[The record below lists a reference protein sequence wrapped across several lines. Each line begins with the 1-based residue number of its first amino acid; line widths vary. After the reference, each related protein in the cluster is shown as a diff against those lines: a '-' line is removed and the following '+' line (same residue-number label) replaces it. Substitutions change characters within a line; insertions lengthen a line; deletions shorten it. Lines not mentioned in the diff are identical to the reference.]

1 MTDRRALLLVVAASP
16 LALAGCTLG
25 TGSDRTAQEKA
36 AKRSTLDK
44 QATAALDALYAASPA
59 ARALAPKAKGIL
71 VFPTITKGG
80 FIVGGEGGDGVLR
93 RGGGTAGYYSIGAA
107 SFGLQ
112 VGVQSFSHALFFM
125 TDAALKSLDSA
136 GGFDVGAEGTVALA
150 DVGKGGELSAATL
163 QSPIIGFIWGQ
174 QGLMGGLSLK
184 GSKITRLE
192 I

>member
-1 MTDRRALLLVVAASP
+1 MIDRRTLLSGFAAAPLLVT
-16 LALAGCTLG
+16 GCTVG
-25 TGSDRTAQEKA
+25 TGAGGTAQEKA
-36 AKRSTLDK
+36 TKRSTLDK
-44 QATAALDALYAASPA
+44 EATTALAALEAASPA

-93 RGGGTAGYYSIGAA
+93 QGGRTTGFYSIGAA

-112 VGVQSFSHALFFM
+112 AGAQSFSQALFLM
-125 TDAALKSLDSA
+125 TDAAVKSLDKA
-136 GGFDVGAEGTVALA
+136 GGFDVGAEGTVAIA
-150 DVGKGGELSAATL
+150 DVGKGGEVSAATL
-163 QSPIIGFIWGQ
+163 QSPIIAFIWGQ